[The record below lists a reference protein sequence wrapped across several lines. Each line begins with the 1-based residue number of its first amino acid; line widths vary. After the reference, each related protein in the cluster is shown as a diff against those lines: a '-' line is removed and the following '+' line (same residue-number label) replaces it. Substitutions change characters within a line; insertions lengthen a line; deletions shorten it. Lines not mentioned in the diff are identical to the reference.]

1 MNFYKLT
8 SNLKD
13 GISVLNHS
21 SNKINLKV
29 PLSSYHDE
37 AQKFLEHLKSSENS
51 DANEPSGLVPS
62 QDQEIDSEE
71 VGEKIIEQENLFVQ
85 SVHEMIMKAFYQATQ
100 YDIDGLI
107 DLISFTESKALSMI
121 RKECLEKILLADHND
136 PKALYS
142 DRYLMIVADCLAGIY
157 TFDTVRD
164 YPKAISLYARV
175 KEMDKGQSPYIENI
189 AEKRIKC
196 CELLNCTQLNS
207 PSPELISE
215 VHKMSQTDNF
225 SRTVIACYYIA
236 APEIKS
242 RENYES
248 YKEDGYKQLINA
260 VEENYRPA
268 IALLEYLSQKGRI
281 KGMSKKNV
289 SEFRLRNNPPMSE
302 NNWYE

>member
-71 VGEKIIEQENLFVQ
+71 VREKIIEQENLFVQ

-107 DLISFTESKALSMI
+107 DDVFGTGVNPDPDEPTYSPDDIATE
-121 RKECLEKILLADHND
+121 KELND
-136 PKALYS
+136 
-142 DRYLMIVADCLAGIY
+142 
-157 TFDTVRD
+157 
-164 YPKAISLYARV
+164 AI
-175 KEMDKGQSPYIENI
+175 
-189 AEKRIKC
+189 
-196 CELLNCTQLNS
+196 
-207 PSPELISE
+207 
-215 VHKMSQTDNF
+215 TDVF
-225 SRTVIACYYIA
+225 
-236 APEIKS
+236 
-242 RENYES
+242 
-248 YKEDGYKQLINA
+248 G
-260 VEENYRPA
+260 
-268 IALLEYLSQKGRI
+268 
-281 KGMSKKNV
+281 
-289 SEFRLRNNPPMSE
+289 
-302 NNWYE
+302 

>member
-1 MNFYKLT
+1 MKGGLFKMNFYKLT

-71 VGEKIIEQENLFVQ
+71 VREKIIEQENLFVQ

-121 RKECLEKILLADHND
+121 RK
-136 PKALYS
+136 
-142 DRYLMIVADCLAGIY
+142 
-157 TFDTVRD
+157 
-164 YPKAISLYARV
+164 
-175 KEMDKGQSPYIENI
+175 
-189 AEKRIKC
+189 
-196 CELLNCTQLNS
+196 
-207 PSPELISE
+207 
-215 VHKMSQTDNF
+215 
-225 SRTVIACYYIA
+225 
-236 APEIKS
+236 
-242 RENYES
+242 
-248 YKEDGYKQLINA
+248 
-260 VEENYRPA
+260 
-268 IALLEYLSQKGRI
+268 
-281 KGMSKKNV
+281 
-289 SEFRLRNNPPMSE
+289 
-302 NNWYE
+302 